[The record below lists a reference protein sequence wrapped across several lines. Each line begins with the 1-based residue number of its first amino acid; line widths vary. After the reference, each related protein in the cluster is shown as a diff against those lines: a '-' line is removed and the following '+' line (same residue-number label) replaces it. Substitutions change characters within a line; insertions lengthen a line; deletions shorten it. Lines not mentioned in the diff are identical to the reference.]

1 MVLEISMEKVT
12 GSKLG
17 KAAYHHPVYLADMQS
32 TSGKM
37 PGWMSY
43 KLNQDFQ
50 ININNLR
57 YADDTIL
64 WQRVKRN

>member
-12 GSKLG
+12 GSKFG
-17 KAAYHHPVYLADMQS
+17 KAAYHYPVHLADMQS

-50 ININNLR
+50 RNINNLR
-57 YADDTIL
+57 YADDTTL
-64 WQRVKRN
+64 MQK

>member
-50 ININNLR
+50 RNINNLR

>member
-12 GSKLG
+12 GSKFG
-17 KAAYHHPVYLADMQS
+17 KAAYHYPVHLTDMQS

-50 ININNLR
+50 RNINNLR

-64 WQRVKRN
+64 CQRVKRN